1 MQHKVRKIKG
11 EKESTFRNIMEGT
24 MTSCTKPSIK
34 DSEGPMARFHLIV
47 DLKFKTRKT

>member
-1 MQHKVRKIKG
+1 
-11 EKESTFRNIMEGT
+11 MEGT

-47 DLKFKTRKT
+47 DLKLTLGKLERFFTKPKEQANFFKDSS